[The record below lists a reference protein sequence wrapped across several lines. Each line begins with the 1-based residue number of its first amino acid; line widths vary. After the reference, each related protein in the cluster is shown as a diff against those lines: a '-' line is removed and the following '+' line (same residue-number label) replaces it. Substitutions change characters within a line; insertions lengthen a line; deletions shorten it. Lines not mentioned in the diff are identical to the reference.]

1 MLKIFT
7 KYPEVIAALSERSE
21 GSMKLIKG
29 SNLNSDSRA
38 QFFTQFSPKKIIS
51 ADLVH
56 GSKIEVVD
64 ENSTEIIEGVDGL
77 ITQDPNVLL
86 SITVADCIPVYF
98 YEADHGIVGVVHSG
112 WRGTVAGVV
121 VEAVKV
127 IISLGGNPDNLAV
140 ALGPGINACHF
151 EIQSDVLEKFSAYPD
166 SITHRDGKTFVDLK
180 GIIIEQLSSFG
191 IQPANIENYP
201 DCTMEGD
208 RYFSYRRDKPEI
220 VEAMAAVIGL
230 AKTDNR

>member
-1 MLKIFT
+1 MLEIFT

-21 GSMKLIKG
+21 GSMKFVKG
-29 SNLNSDSRA
+29 SDLNSDNRA
-38 QFFTQFSPKKIIS
+38 RFFSQISPKKIVS
-51 ADLVH
+51 AELVH

-64 ENSTEIIEGVDGL
+64 ENSAEIVDGVDGL

-86 SITVADCIPVYF
+86 SITVADCVPVYF
-98 YEADHGIVGVVHSG
+98 YEADRSIIGVVHSG

-151 EIQSDVLEKFSAYPD
+151 EIQADVLEKFSAYPG
-166 SITHRDGKTFVDLK
+166 SIVRHDGKMFVDLK
-180 GIIIEQLSSFG
+180 RIIIEQLTNLG
-191 IQPANIENYP
+191 IEPANIENHP

-208 RYFSYRRDKPEI
+208 RYFSFRRDKPEI
-220 VEAMAAVIGL
+220 VETMAAVIGL
-230 AKTDNR
+230 IDGNNR